1 MFDEALGEPITRRS
15 SASLS
20 AEVLERMAR
29 IEREQ
34 AALVRVVGEWDEAA
48 AWKDDGALSAASWLA
63 HRAGTTRAASD

>member
-1 MFDEALGEPITRRS
+1 MFDEALGERITRRS

-34 AALVRVVGEWDEAA
+34 AALVRVVGEWDEVE
-48 AWKDDGALSAASWLA
+48 AWKDDGALERRVVARASCCDDA
-63 HRAGTTRAASD
+63 CASD